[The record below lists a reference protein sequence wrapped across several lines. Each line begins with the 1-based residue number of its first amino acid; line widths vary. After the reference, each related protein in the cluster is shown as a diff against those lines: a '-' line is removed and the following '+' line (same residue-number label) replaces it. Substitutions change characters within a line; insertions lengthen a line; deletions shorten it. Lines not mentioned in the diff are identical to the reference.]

1 MPVTPERLARLLDA
15 HAAALELF
23 AAQWTRAAADV
34 VQESFVELARQPVVP
49 DNIVAWLYRV
59 VRNRASSEARSARRR
74 KQRESAF
81 AAGNQDW
88 FQPTDEGDL
97 DPQDAAGTIGGL
109 SDELREVVVAR
120 IWGGL
125 TFEQIAEI
133 TQTSVS
139 TAFRRYEEAIS
150 ILRTRLR
157 IPCPNNKNS
166 PKI

>member
-1 MPVTPERLARLLDA
+1 
-15 HAAALELF
+15 
-23 AAQWTRAAADV
+23 
-34 VQESFVELARQPVVP
+34 
-49 DNIVAWLYRV
+49 

>member
-1 MPVTPERLARLLDA
+1 MPVTPERLAQLLDA

-23 AAQWTRAAADV
+23 AAQLTRAAADV

-49 DNIVAWLYRV
+49 ENVVAWLYRV
-59 VRNRASSEARSARRR
+59 VRNRASSEARSDRRR
-74 KQRESAF
+74 KRRESAV
-81 AAGNQDW
+81 AANEAW
-88 FQPTDEGDL
+88 FQTAGQGDL
-97 DPQDAAGTIGGL
+97 DPQDAADAIGGL

-157 IPCPNNKNS
+157 IPCQNNKNS